1 MTFDS
6 TDSFQSRHLGPRRA
20 ELDLMLNVVVSSS
33 LDELLD
39 EAIPKSIRLSK
50 PLDLPQAE
58 TEVHYLERLK
68 TLADKNERRRSFI
81 GLGYYGCITPSVIL
95 RNVLENPAWYSPYTP
110 YQAEVAQ
117 GRLEMLLNFQ
127 TMVEDL
133 TAMPVANAS
142 LLDEATAAAEAM
154 TLLHRSNTRRKGNA
168 DRFVVAGPCF
178 PQTLDVIRGRALPLD
193 IRVVESEMS
202 SIELTDDTFGLLLQ
216 NPDANGRIT
225 DLTEV
230 IPRAHDAGVMVAV
243 ASDLLALTLIT
254 PPGEQGADVVVGN
267 AQRFGVPLGYG
278 GPHAAFFATRKIHVR
293 QMPGRLIGVSV
304 DSHGR
309 PAYRMAL
316 QTREQHIRRERAT
329 SNICT
334 AQALLANIA
343 AMYAI
348 YHGREG
354 LTAIA
359 RRVHGLTRQLSDGLT
374 RLGYIQANDHFFDT
388 LRVPIDSANTIT
400 EIRSGAD
407 ANGFNLRYIDHAIG
421 IALDETT
428 TTEEVNRLIAVLAKV
443 TRKKMPSTKKEALP
457 APHYPEQ
464 IRRTSMFL
472 SHPVFCRHQSELQM
486 MRYMRQL
493 ERKDIGLDTSMI
505 PLGSC
510 TMKLN
515 SATEMRPI
523 TWPQFN
529 DLHPFAPLEQT
540 AGYQQVFAELEHA
553 LKVITGFA
561 ALSLQPNSGAQG
573 EFAGLMVIQAYH
585 RANGQES
592 RDVVFIPAS
601 AHGTNPA
608 SATMAGMRIV
618 VIACD
623 ERGNIDLTDLK
634 VKLSKHG
641 DRLSALMVTY
651 PSTHGVFE
659 ETIQEICKLVHN
671 HDGQVYMDGANMNA
685 QVGLTSP
692 AAIGAD
698 LCHLNLHKTFAIPH
712 GGGGP
717 GMGPIAVAAHLA
729 PYLPGHPVVP
739 TGGTQAIPAVSGA
752 PFGSA
757 SIAIISHAYIRM
769 LGGTGLTDATKVA
782 ILNANYIK
790 SRLEKSFDV
799 LYTRQNGRVAHE
811 LIFDLRKFSPSAGID
826 AQDVAK
832 RLIDFGF
839 HAPTVSFPVPGTLMV
854 EPTESEPLEEL
865 DRFCDA
871 MVKIR
876 DEIRAV
882 EEGSADREN
891 NVVRNAPH
899 TALEI
904 AASDWPHPYSR
915 EEAVYPLP
923 FVQANKFWPPVSRID
938 DAYGDRHLVCTCP
951 AVEAYAEPIKASNEH

>member
-1 MTFDS
+1 M
-6 TDSFQSRHLGPRRA
+6 
-20 ELDLMLNVVVSSS
+20 
-33 LDELLD
+33 
-39 EAIPKSIRLSK
+39 
-50 PLDLPQAE
+50 
-58 TEVHYLERLK
+58 
-68 TLADKNERRRSFI
+68 AD
-81 GLGYYGCITPSVIL
+81 P
-95 RNVLENPAWYSPYTP
+95 
-110 YQAEVAQ
+110 
-117 GRLEMLLNFQ
+117 
-127 TMVEDL
+127 
-133 TAMPVANAS
+133 
-142 LLDEATAAAEAM
+142 
-154 TLLHRSNTRRKGNA
+154 
-168 DRFVVAGPCF
+168 
-178 PQTLDVIRGRALPLD
+178 
-193 IRVVESEMS
+193 
-202 SIELTDDTFGLLLQ
+202 
-216 NPDANGRIT
+216 
-225 DLTEV
+225 LTEWHY
-230 IPRAHDAGVMVAV
+230 R
-243 ASDLLALTLIT
+243 
-254 PPGEQGADVVVGN
+254 
-267 AQRFGVPLGYG
+267 
-278 GPHAAFFATRKIHVR
+278 
-293 QMPGRLIGVSV
+293 
-304 DSHGR
+304 HGSNN
-309 PAYRMAL
+309 
-316 QTREQHIRRERAT
+316 IRRERAT

-443 TRKKMPSTKKEALP
+443 TRKKVPSTKKEALP

-659 ETIQEICKLVHN
+659 ETIQEICNLVHN

-769 LGGTGLTDATKVA
+769 LGGTA
-782 ILNANYIK
+782 
-790 SRLEKSFDV
+790 
-799 LYTRQNGRVAHE
+799 
-811 LIFDLRKFSPSAGID
+811 
-826 AQDVAK
+826 
-832 RLIDFGF
+832 
-839 HAPTVSFPVPGTLMV
+839 
-854 EPTESEPLEEL
+854 
-865 DRFCDA
+865 
-871 MVKIR
+871 
-876 DEIRAV
+876 
-882 EEGSADREN
+882 
-891 NVVRNAPH
+891 
-899 TALEI
+899 
-904 AASDWPHPYSR
+904 
-915 EEAVYPLP
+915 
-923 FVQANKFWPPVSRID
+923 
-938 DAYGDRHLVCTCP
+938 
-951 AVEAYAEPIKASNEH
+951 